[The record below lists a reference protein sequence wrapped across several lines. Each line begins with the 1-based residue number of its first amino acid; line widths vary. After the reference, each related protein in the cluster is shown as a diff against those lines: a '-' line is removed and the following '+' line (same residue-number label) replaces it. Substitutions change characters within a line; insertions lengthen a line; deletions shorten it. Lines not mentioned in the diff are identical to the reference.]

1 MAKGNCPD
9 LQIEL
14 RIAGQPVDALAKQL
28 RPSTAAPASPAIFVS
43 ADDRTEPGARRL
55 RSRPKTAMARTPS
68 QQVRRSTSQGGLV
81 RPHTAV
87 PSSQRKGGK
96 RIDVSRPTTATLR
109 KQLIRDGQWPSGR
122 WKYRHHHH
130 HSHFPKRGTSAKSGS
145 TVSSFDDNDGDII
158 DDDDQSVSSEE
169 DTYEAA
175 AELKEARRK
184 AALRPMVAGQR
195 KPKKRFEYNSLS
207 TMSVMR
213 SAPMKRE

>member
-1 MAKGNCPD
+1 M
-9 LQIEL
+9 
-14 RIAGQPVDALAKQL
+14 
-28 RPSTAAPASPAIFVS
+28 
-43 ADDRTEPGARRL
+43 
-55 RSRPKTAMARTPS
+55 
-68 QQVRRSTSQGGLV
+68 

-96 RIDVSRPTTATLR
+96 RVDVTRPTTATLR

-130 HSHFPKRGTSAKSGS
+130 HSHFPKRGSSAKSGS

-169 DTYEAA
+169 DTNEAA

-184 AALRPMVAGQR
+184 AALRQWLQDRGNQR
-195 KPKKRFEYNSLS
+195 NDLS
-207 TMSVMR
+207 IIRCQPCPSCAAHR
-213 SAPMKRE
+213 